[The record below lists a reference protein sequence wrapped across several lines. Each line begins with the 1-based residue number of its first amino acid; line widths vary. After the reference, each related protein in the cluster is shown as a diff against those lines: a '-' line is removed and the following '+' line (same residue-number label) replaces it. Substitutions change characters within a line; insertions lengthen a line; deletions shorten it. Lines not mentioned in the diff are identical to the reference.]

1 MRSPQDDVEAQLWR
15 SFRDAR
21 DETARHA
28 LFDYH
33 RPLLRRIVGRLFRD
47 RNAGD
52 LEHAELQQLG
62 AAGLLE
68 AIDQF
73 DPDRGVPFK
82 YYGNRRIA
90 GSILDGIAKHSEA
103 REQIGFMHRTVRDR
117 AASLADGLGEPDG
130 LEATLAALAEVA
142 VGLAVGFML
151 EGTSLYSRGDE
162 ADVAPSAYE
171 SASWS
176 QMLARANEAITTL
189 SERERLIMTYHYQS
203 GMTFDAIAA
212 VLGLTK
218 GRVSQIHKQSISVL
232 RLRLGAV
239 QPPDR

>member
-1 MRSPQDDVEAQLWR
+1 VCSPEDDEEAQLWR
-15 SFRDAR
+15 AFKDQRNQ
-21 DETARHA
+21 TARHG
-28 LFDYH
+28 LFDHY
-33 RPLLRRIVGRLFRD
+33 RPLVRRIVGRLFRD

-52 LEHAELQQLG
+52 LEYAELQQLG

-68 AIDQF
+68 AIDLF

-90 GSILDGIAKHSEA
+90 GSIIDGIAKHSEA

-117 AASLADGLGEPDG
+117 AASLADGLGEPDE

-151 EGTSLYSRGDE
+151 EGTSLYAKGDE
-162 ADVAPSAYE
+162 ADAGPSAYD

-176 QMLARANEAITTL
+176 QMLARANEAI
-189 SERERLIMTYHYQS
+189 
-203 GMTFDAIAA
+203 AIAA

-232 RLRLGAV
+232 RLRLGTG
-239 QPPDR
+239 QPPDRF